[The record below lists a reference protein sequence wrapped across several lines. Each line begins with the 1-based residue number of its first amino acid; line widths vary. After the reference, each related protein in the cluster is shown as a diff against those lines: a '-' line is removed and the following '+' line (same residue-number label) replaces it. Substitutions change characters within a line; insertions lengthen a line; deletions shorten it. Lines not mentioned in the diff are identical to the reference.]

1 MGASVHFWGAENVVK
16 MYKAR
21 EVCPW
26 SLWQGNQF
34 LFKYEGD
41 DIEEGAAALRK
52 IFAAMCESTN
62 ALYTLKIY
70 EELPKGNR
78 ISRTTPDHG
87 SFNFRLQLE
96 AQGLNHQE
104 AQSVAS
110 REAMQAE
117 IKMLREELDE
127 LREELEEAN
136 DPPAPDMWERING
149 LLEKPAVIG
158 ALNKFLGTNLTPRP
172 AATVG
177 GVGEAADLEGALAI
191 LQQHDPRLSEHL
203 WKLAHMAQ
211 EKPNNFQFLLSTLDS
226 LQ

>member
-1 MGASVHFWGAENVVK
+1 

-41 DIEEGAAALRK
+41 DIEEGAAALGK

-70 EELPKGNR
+70 EELPKNGKIN
-78 ISRTTPDHG
+78 RTTPDHG

-96 AQGLNHQE
+96 TQIFNHQE
-104 AQSVAS
+104 AQSIAS
-110 REAMQAE
+110 KVAMQEE
-117 IKMLREELDE
+117 IKQLREELREVRAELDE
-127 LREELEEAN
+127 VDDE
-136 DPPAPDMWERING
+136 PGPDIWERING
-149 LLEKPAVIG
+149 ILEKPAVVG
-158 ALNKFLGTNLTPRP
+158 ALNKILGTSLTPRP
-172 AATVG
+172 PATVS
-177 GVGEAADLEGALAI
+177 GVGDAADLEGAI
-191 LQQHDPRLSEHL
+191 LILREHDPRLDEHL

-211 EKPNNFQFLLSTLDS
+211 EKPNNFKFLLSTLDS